1 MAIIYSYPLATPK
14 LDDLLI
20 GTSTYDENATV
31 PVYGNPTVSFT
42 LRDVVG
48 MIAPVIGLQDLQ
60 SVTTVGNTTSNS
72 VVINNSLSVLTTIKD
87 SSGNVGSAGQLLSS
101 TVTGTSWITNSVSG
115 NYFVTAAAFDT
126 ATGILS
132 ITGNN
137 AAVGATVD
145 LDGRY
150 LTGSQT
156 ITLSGDVSGSGTTT
170 IITTLATVN
179 SNVGAF
185 TNANITVN
193 AKGLI
198 TAASS
203 GSSGGVTGSGTQFT
217 LPMWDNVA
225 GTNLA
230 DSIVTQ
236 LSADNIGI
244 GTTGPAN
251 PAKLNIKTPGSA
263 LVEAGL
269 RLINPYGFST
279 IGCGSKIVF
288 AQDTIDSENYEMA
301 TIQSS
306 QTIGG
311 DISDFGDL
319 SFYTREFSLTEKMRI
334 TTGGEIQLPENGSS
348 LQFRS
353 SGSINYTKISRD
365 ATNQLRIQNTATI
378 QIFGIEDSGDVNF
391 NSYGSGTIT
400 GTPTYNL
407 SVDSA
412 GKIIETANPSGGSGV
427 TVANITVT
435 ASQLIALAVGA
446 TETPVTLIAAPG
458 AGKGFNIQQVY
469 GYLDAG
475 SAAFNFSGGTVA
487 IQGYAQY
494 GTGMNIPIGGFLN
507 TIAGGLEN
515 LTNGNGFNGDNPTAN
530 TSMILRCTP
539 NGGATAGN
547 GTLYI
552 SIAYKVIDIGPS
564 IQAGF

>member
-1 MAIIYSYPLATPK
+1 MAIIYSYPLSTPK

-20 GTSTYDENATV
+20 GTSVYDENATV
-31 PVYGNPTVSFT
+31 PVIGNPTVSFT
-42 LRDVVG
+42 LRDIVG

-60 SVTTVGNTTSNS
+60 SVTTVGNTTTNP
-72 VVINNSLSVLTTIKD
+72 VIINNSLSVLTTIKD
-87 SSGNVGSAGQLLSS
+87 SSGSVGSVGQVLSS
-101 TVTGTSWITNSVSG
+101 TVTGTSWTTNVVSN
-115 NYFVTAAAFDT
+115 NYFVTGAAFDT
-126 ATGILS
+126 SAGVLT

-137 AAVGATVD
+137 AAVGATVN

-150 LTGSQT
+150 LIGNQT
-156 ITLSGDVSGSGTTT
+156 ITLSGDVSGSGATT
-170 IITTLATVN
+170 ITTTLATVN

-203 GSSGGVTGSGTQFT
+203 GSSGGTITGSGADTQIT
-217 LPMWDNVA
+217 IWDSATSITGNSNYTRDA
-225 GTNLA
+225 SNNISQGA
-230 DSIVTQ
+230 DTDVK
-236 LSADNIGI
+236 N
-244 GTTGPAN
+244 
-251 PAKLNIKTPGSA
+251 
-263 LVEAGL
+263 
-269 RLINPYGFST
+269 T
-279 IGCGSKIVF
+279 IGRAVVDGG
-288 AQDTIDSENYEMA
+288 TIN
-301 TIQSS
+301 
-306 QTIGG
+306 
-311 DISDFGDL
+311 SDFAIFTHIDRVG
-319 SFYTREFSLTEKMRI
+319 SLDYAFMVS
-334 TTGGEIQLPENGSS
+334 PNGSS
-348 LQFRS
+348 YINAAGAGQTVQILDDNS
-353 SGSINYTKISRD
+353 SVANFSNGLIQLG
-365 ATNQLRIQNTATI
+365 ATNVQLSQ
-378 QIFGIEDSGDVNF
+378 
-391 NSYGSGTIT
+391 YGSGTVT

-407 SVDSA
+407 SVDST
-412 GKIIETANPSGGSGV
+412 GKIIETANSSGGSGI

-475 SAAFNFSGGTVA
+475 SDAFNFSGGTVA

-494 GTGMNIPIGGFLN
+494 GTGMNLPLSGFIN
-507 TIAGGLEN
+507 ETNDILEN

-539 NGGATAGN
+539 NGGATTGN

-552 SIAYKVIDIGPS
+552 SIAYKIIDIGPS

>member
-1 MAIIYSYPLATPK
+1 MAIIYSYPLSTPK

-20 GTSTYDENATV
+20 GTSVYDENATV
-31 PVYGNPTVSFT
+31 PVIGNPTVSFT
-42 LRDVVG
+42 LRDIVG

-60 SVTTVGNTTSNS
+60 SVTTVGNTTTNP
-72 VVINNSLSVLTTIKD
+72 VIINNSLSVLTTIKD
-87 SSGNVGSAGQLLSS
+87 SSGSVGSVGQVLSS
-101 TVTGTSWITNSVSG
+101 TVTGTSWTTNVVSN
-115 NYFVTAAAFDT
+115 NYFVTGAAFDT
-126 ATGILS
+126 SAGVLT

-137 AAVGATVD
+137 AAVGATVN

-150 LTGSQT
+150 LIGNQT
-156 ITLSGDVSGSGTTT
+156 ITLSGDVSGSGATT
-170 IITTLATVN
+170 ITTTLATVN

-203 GSSGGVTGSGTQFT
+203 GSSGGTITGSGADTQIT
-217 LPMWDNVA
+217 IWDSATSITGNSNYTRDA
-225 GTNLA
+225 SNNISQGA
-230 DSIVTQ
+230 DTDVK
-236 LSADNIGI
+236 N
-244 GTTGPAN
+244 
-251 PAKLNIKTPGSA
+251 
-263 LVEAGL
+263 
-269 RLINPYGFST
+269 T
-279 IGCGSKIVF
+279 IGRAVVDGGTINSDFATFTHIDRQGALNYAFMASPSGSTFIN
-288 AQDTIDSENYEMA
+288 ASGA
-301 TIQSS
+301 S
-306 QTIGG
+306 QTVQILDDGSSVASFNNDLVQIGG
-311 DISDFGDL
+311 TSV
-319 SFYTREFSLTEKMRI
+319 
-334 TTGGEIQLPENGSS
+334 QL
-348 LQFRS
+348 
-353 SGSINYTKISRD
+353 
-365 ATNQLRIQNTATI
+365 NQ
-378 QIFGIEDSGDVNF
+378 
-391 NSYGSGTIT
+391 YGSGTVT

-407 SVDSA
+407 SVDST
-412 GKIIETANPSGGSGV
+412 GKIIETANSSGGSGI

-475 SAAFNFSGGTVA
+475 SDAFNFSGGTVA

-494 GTGMNIPIGGFLN
+494 GTGMNLPLSGFIN
-507 TIAGGLEN
+507 ETNDILEN

-539 NGGATAGN
+539 NGGATTGN

-552 SIAYKVIDIGPS
+552 SIAYKIIDIGPS

>member
-1 MAIIYSYPLATPK
+1 MAIIYSYPLSTPK

-20 GTSTYDENATV
+20 GTSVYDENATV
-31 PVYGNPTVSFT
+31 PVIGNPTVSFT

-236 LSADNIGI
+236 LSTVTLSVT
-244 GTTGPAN
+244 GTGAGTLPDLTVENTGDSYYGARITLYHNSVSPAN
-251 PAKLNIKTPGSA
+251 GDNVGQIYFQGKDSAGGIEEYASIIGYAQDVSSTNEEGVLSFQTRTNTSQATNTQKMKIGNNGNIK
-263 LVEAGL
+263 
-269 RLINPYGFST
+269 
-279 IGCGSKIVF
+279 
-288 AQDTIDSENYEMA
+288 
-301 TIQSS
+301 
-306 QTIGG
+306 
-311 DISDFGDL
+311 
-319 SFYTREFSLTEKMRI
+319 
-334 TTGGEIQLPENGSS
+334 
-348 LQFRS
+348 
-353 SGSINYTKISRD
+353 
-365 ATNQLRIQNTATI
+365 
-378 QIFGIEDSGDVNF
+378 F

-400 GTPTYNL
+400 GTATYNL
-407 SVDSA
+407 SVDTS
-412 GKIIETANPSGGSGV
+412 GNVIETANPSGGSGV
-427 TVANITVT
+427 SVANITVT